1 MSLWRLRSTPPAGGS
16 PLSICAP
23 GHGRPLPMNPHAH
36 SCGRDP
42 IAPAYLGSMRQQ
54 SAGGRARHSP
64 LLAFVAALRAAES
77 VGRPLG
83 PPAFLD
89 LARGARRPRSAAGEA
104 RRQAAARGTGRGP
117 DCEALMVI
125 SHVSSCESRDL
136 HDGSAKWT
144 YRASSA
150 VWTAN
155 FLSFPFIS
163 FSESSFFKGLQQ
175 KLATPS
181 PSPRVLPWA
190 RASPRSSRED
200 APSSIFAMTRKVT

>member
-1 MSLWRLRSTPPAGGS
+1 MS
-16 PLSICAP
+16 
-23 GHGRPLPMNPHAH
+23 PHAH

-54 SAGGRARHSP
+54 SGGGRARHSP
-64 LLAFVAALRAAES
+64 LLAFVAALRAAEL

-125 SHVSSCESRDL
+125 PHVSSCESRDL

-175 KLATPS
+175 KLATPLPL
-181 PSPRVLPWA
+181 PSCAPVGEGKPSIIRGRRAEFDLCHDTQGNMNCGILEEVVRVMFLRPTSEA
-190 RASPRSSRED
+190 VDAGLRE
-200 APSSIFAMTRKVT
+200 R